1 MKSEKREA
9 MQLRSRATLIKSQAR
24 PMPPEVPQTPPIDF
38 LHDNPQRLM
47 LHRSWN
53 FTVHTT
59 YRPGPNTGML
69 RRIQLPARPL
79 YISAQAERLSDCETR
94 EVPRISLLYPLASH
108 KSMTPSWIEVTT
120 LLLGLLVSLLG
131 HAFNVFQ
138 FPRYE
143 LDEGTYISSAWAI
156 LHGQITPYPYGYGHP
171 PLAWIQLAVIIPF
184 VGGFF
189 TFGNAINTGRIL
201 MLFYALG
208 SSLLVY
214 LIVRRM
220 VRSRSAGLL
229 ALVLFSLSP
238 LSITYQRQILL
249 DNISTFWLLL
259 SLYLLIKSNSRL
271 HQIVL
276 AALAFGIALLS
287 KEVMVL
293 FLPAMIYAVWLY
305 TTSFQ
310 RKFAL
315 VAFTYTTIA
324 LGSSFVL
331 LAILKGELF
340 PYDWHLP
347 WDTHQHLSLLQ
358 TYLDQT
364 QRGQDEGSFSGSW
377 QNWLHGDRLLLFA
390 SVAAPTFNLVAGWW
404 KRPYWL
410 PALLAAS
417 FWLLLIRGGIVLSF
431 YFIPLIPL
439 TAINVAL
446 AIHLIARWCGQWL
459 RLELSRVV
467 LICAIIAI
475 LIPYDYFQATPL
487 FTQQPTS
494 AQTEALNWI
503 REHANP
509 HAFIVIN
516 SYLYL
521 DLREAPGPNMPTF
534 PYANVYFNVAT
545 DPELHDKVLHRDWHN
560 IDYIVADSEMLNDIH
575 HNSKQMQI
583 IQDALLHARVRQQF
597 KARDND
603 QQLIITI
610 YQVQHTLAQPGQPKG
625 NSSHGK

>member
-1 MKSEKREA
+1 MPVHSK
-9 MQLRSRATLIKSQAR
+9 ATLTKAGTRHMSLT
-24 PMPPEVPQTPPIDF
+24 VPQTPPIDL

-47 LHRSWN
+47 LHRRWN

-69 RRIQLPARPL
+69 RRIQLPARPR

-94 EVPRISLLYPLASH
+94 EVPRISLLNPLPGH
-108 KSMTPSWIEVTT
+108 KFLAPPWVEVAT

-171 PLAWIQLAVIIPF
+171 PLAWIQLAMLVPF

-189 TFGNAINTGRIL
+189 TFGNAINTGRVL
-201 MLFYALG
+201 MLLYALG

-220 VRSRSAGLL
+220 IRSRSASLL

-259 SLYLLIKSNSRL
+259 SLYLLIKSSSRL

-287 KEVMVL
+287 KEIMLL
-293 FLPAMIYAVWLY
+293 FLPVMIYATWLY
-305 TTSFQ
+305 TTPFQ

-315 VAFTYTTIA
+315 VAFTYTSIA

-340 PYDWHLP
+340 PYSWHLP

-358 TYLDQT
+358 TYLEQT

-377 QNWLHGDRLLLFA
+377 QNWLHGDRLLLLA
-390 SVAAPTFNLVAGWW
+390 SLAAPAFNLVVGWW

-410 PALLAAS
+410 PGLLAAS
-417 FWLLLIRGGIVLSF
+417 FWLLLIRGGVVLSF

-446 AIHLIARWCGQWL
+446 ASHLIVSGFSRWL
-459 RLELSRVV
+459 RLPLMRVV
-467 LICAIIAI
+467 LICAIIAT
-475 LIPYDYFQATPL
+475 LIPYDYMQATPL
-487 FTQQPTS
+487 FTQQPAS
-494 AQTEALNWI
+494 AQTGALNWI
-503 REHANP
+503 REHVNP

-521 DLREAPGPNMPTF
+521 DLHEAAGPNMPVF

-545 DPELHDKVLHRDWHN
+545 DPELHDKVLHADWRH
-560 IDYIVADSEMLNDIH
+560 IEYIVADSEMLNDIH

-583 IQDALLHARVRQQF
+583 IQDALKHARVRQQF
-597 KARDND
+597 KAQDHD
-603 QQLIITI
+603 QQLLITI
-610 YQVQHTLAQPGQPKG
+610 YQVQPTLAQPGQPKG
-625 NSSHGK
+625 NSGHGK